1 MDISKQLLHSTV
13 RIEAARLDGAISTGT
28 GFYFNFCVEGD
39 RAKPAIVTNK
49 HVVENANKMTIVFSV
64 LDENGNVA
72 DKKEP
77 LNVDGMLGRWIAH
90 PDPGVDLCVLPIA
103 PVCNAFEADGKRLA
117 ISPFSVDLIPNEG
130 DLNALGAIE
139 DVTMI
144 GYPNGLWD
152 YRNNLPIVRRG
163 ITATPAYSD
172 YCGNKEFLVDM
183 ACYPGSSGSPVLL
196 YNEGTYRTGD
206 AISLGARLMLL
217 GILYAVPV
225 RDVEGCIT
233 VSDIPRVVSQ
243 GMLNLGFVI
252 KAERLLDFE
261 ALI

>member
-1 MDISKQLLHSTV
+1 
-13 RIEAARLDGAISTGT
+13 
-28 GFYFNFCVEGD
+28 
-39 RAKPAIVTNK
+39 
-49 HVVENANKMTIVFSV
+49 
-64 LDENGNVA
+64 
-72 DKKEP
+72 
-77 LNVDGMLGRWIAH
+77 MLGCWIAH
-90 PDPGVDLCVLPIA
+90 PDPSVDLCVLPIA
-103 PVCNAFEADGKRLA
+103 FVYNAFGAGGKRLA
-117 ISPFSVDLIPNEG
+117 ISLFSADLIPSET

-152 YRNNLPIVRRG
+152 YHNNLPIVRRG

-183 ACYPGSSGSPVLL
+183 ACCPGSSGSPVLL

-206 AISLGARLMLL
+206 AISLGTRLMLL
-217 GILYAVPV
+217 GILYTAPV
-225 RDVEGCIT
+225 RDAEGRIA
-233 VSDIPRVVSQ
+233 VADIPRVVSQ

-252 KAERLLDFE
+252 KAERLLEFE